1 MHHRWHLGGAAS
13 ILDADADDAGE
24 EDDGNKTTQQQPGG
38 GVWAGCWVFSYVAVG
53 WEGRL

>member
-24 EDDGNKTTQQQPGG
+24 EDDGNKTTQQKPGG
-38 GVWAGCWVFSYVAVG
+38 AVWTCCWVFSYVAVG

>member
-1 MHHRWHLGGAAS
+1 MYLGGATR

-24 EDDGNKTTQQQPGG
+24 EDDGNKSTQEEPGG
-38 GVWAGCWVFSYVAVG
+38 VIWRFGHVVGFLSYVAVG